1 MTPWPHWVAH
11 PPDADH
17 NHRVP
22 TEPGSLREVT
32 VFFLRLGTTAFGGP
46 AAHIAIMRH
55 EIVEQRGWIDDEEYA
70 RLIGLANLVPG
81 PNSTEVAMHV
91 GRVRAGTKGLF
102 AAGLAFIAPAFVMML
117 GLAWL
122 YQEYGTRPRFQS
134 VLAGI
139 APVVVV
145 LIVQAILQLGRSSLR
160 AAPTIAIGLVALGA
174 AVVGVHELV
183 ILAVAGFTALAVW
196 RMGEGRPAR
205 GSGGL
210 GVALL
215 PALPALHQLGALG
228 PVLATAGPVM
238 LAPLFLVFLQI
249 GAVLYGSGYVLYAFL
264 ESALVSN
271 RHWLTHRQLLDAIAM
286 GQLTPGPLFTTATF
300 IGFTL
305 RGFPGAVVATVG
317 IFLPA
322 FVFVAATDVVVR
334 RLQHSAAFA
343 AFLTG
348 VVAASLAL
356 MVAVAG
362 ILAREA
368 FVDGWTVAVGAAVA
382 AVLLWRRVNPVWC
395 IAAGALAGAVL
406 PGLG

>member
-1 MTPWPHWVAH
+1 MA
-11 PPDADH
+11 PPPSTDH
-17 NHRVP
+17 NRRVP
-22 TEPGSLREVT
+22 TEPGRLREVT
-32 VFFLRLGTTAFGGP
+32 TFFLRLGTTAFGGP
-46 AAHIAIMRH
+46 AAHIALMRH
-55 EIVEQRGWIDDEEYA
+55 QVVEQRGWIDDEEYA

-122 YQEYGTRPRFQS
+122 YQEYGARPKFQS

-160 AAPTIAIGLVALGA
+160 DLPTVAIGLVALA
-174 AVVGVHELV
+174 AAIVGVHELV
-183 ILAVAGFTALAVW
+183 ILLVAGVSALAVW
-196 RMGEGRPAR
+196 RMGEAR
-205 GSGGL
+205 GAGGSGGGL
-210 GVALL
+210 TAAFL
-215 PALPALHQLGALG
+215 PVLPALHQLGELG
-228 PVLATAGPVM
+228 PVVATAGPGM

-264 ESALVSN
+264 ETQLVTN
-271 RHWLTHRQLLDAIAM
+271 RHWLTEHQLLDAIAM

-300 IGFTL
+300 IGYQL

-322 FVFVAATDVVVR
+322 FVFVAATDAVTR

-343 AFLTG
+343 AFLKG
-348 VVAASLAL
+348 VVAGALAL

-362 ILAREA
+362 VLAKGA
-368 FVDGWTVAVGAAVA
+368 FVDGWTVAIGVAVA
-382 AVLLWRRVNPVWC
+382 VVLLWRRVNPVWL
-395 IAAGALAGAVL
+395 IAAGALAGALL

>member
-1 MTPWPHWVAH
+1 VPK
-11 PPDADH
+11 PPG
-17 NHRVP
+17 P
-22 TEPGSLREVT
+22 LREVT
-32 VFFLRLGTTAFGGP
+32 TLFLRLGTTAFGGP
-46 AAHIAIMRH
+46 AAHIALMRH
-55 EIVEQRGWIDDEEYA
+55 EVVEQRGWIDDEEYG

-122 YQEYGTRPRFQS
+122 YAEYGTRPKFQS

-160 AAPTIAIGLVALGA
+160 DAPTIAIGLVALVA
-174 AVVGVHELV
+174 AIVGVHELV
-183 ILAVAGFTALAVW
+183 ILLVAGIVAVAVW
-196 RMGEGRPAR
+196 RMGERGTAGRS
-205 GSGGL
+205 GGGL
-210 GVALL
+210 GVLLL
-215 PALPALHQLGALG
+215 PALPAFPALHQLGQLG
-228 PVLATAGPVM
+228 PVVATAGPVM

-249 GAVLYGSGYVLYAFL
+249 GAVLYGSGYVLYALL
-264 ESALVSN
+264 EAQLVSN
-271 RHWLTHRQLLDAIAM
+271 HHWLTERQLLDAITM

-300 IGFTL
+300 VGYTL

-334 RLQHSAAFA
+334 RLRDNAAFA
-343 AFLTG
+343 AFLKG

-362 ILAREA
+362 VLASDA
-368 FVDGWTVAVGAAVA
+368 FVDGWTVAVGIAAA
-382 AVLLWRRVNPVWC
+382 AVLLWRRVNPVWL

>member
-1 MTPWPHWVAH
+1 M
-11 PPDADH
+11 
-17 NHRVP
+17 P
-22 TEPGSLREVT
+22 TEPGRLREVT
-32 VFFLRLGTTAFGGP
+32 TFFLRLGTTAFGGP
-46 AAHIAIMRH
+46 AAHIALMRH
-55 EIVEQRGWIDDEEYA
+55 ELVDQRGWIDDEEYA

-81 PNSTEVAMHV
+81 PNSTEVAMHI
-91 GRVRAGTKGLF
+91 GRVRAGTKGLV
-102 AAGLAFIAPAFVMML
+102 AAGLAFIAPAFFMML

-122 YQEYGTRPRFQS
+122 YQEYGARPRFQS
-134 VLAGI
+134 LLAGI

-160 AAPTIAIGLVALGA
+160 DAPTIAIGVVALGA
-174 AVVGVHELV
+174 ALLGVHELV
-183 ILAVAGFTALAVW
+183 ILLVAGFTALAVW
-196 RMGEGRPAR
+196 RMGEGRRAGGPG

-210 GVALL
+210 GAVLL
-215 PALPALHQLGALG
+215 PVLPALHQLGGLG

-264 ESALVSN
+264 ETQLVAN
-271 RHWLTHRQLLDAIAM
+271 RHWLTHRQLLDSIAM

-300 IGFTL
+300 IGFQL

-343 AFLTG
+343 AFLSG
-348 VVAASLAL
+348 VVAGSLAL

-362 ILAREA
+362 VLGKEA
-368 FVDGWTVAVGAAVA
+368 FVDGWTVAVGVAVA
-382 AVLLWRRVNPVWC
+382 AVLLWRRVNPVWL
-395 IAAGALAGAVL
+395 IAGGALVGILV